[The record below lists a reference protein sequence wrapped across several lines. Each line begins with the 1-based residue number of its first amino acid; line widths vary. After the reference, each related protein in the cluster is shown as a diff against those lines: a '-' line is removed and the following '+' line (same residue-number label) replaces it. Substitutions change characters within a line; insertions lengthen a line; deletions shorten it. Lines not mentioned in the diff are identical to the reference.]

1 MSSANDNM
9 EIIYILIARSSKIVL
24 CDYTDYSGN
33 FQQIALLLLSKVKKN
48 TKCEIIY
55 DEYKFFSDD
64 EKDITFLCMGK
75 NIETELAFNFISDMK
90 KKFLLSY
97 DYETQIKK
105 AFSYELKEFTEEIKK
120 LYFSYKSNPISKI
133 KMLENSIS
141 KTNDILMQN
150 VQELLERDAKL
161 NLIAQKSE
169 RLMGDSSNFMK
180 NIQEIKR
187 RQKLKRFKYYIII
200 GGIIFLGI
208 LLLYARFS

>member
-1 MSSANDNM
+1 MSSNDNM

-33 FQQIALLLLSKVKKN
+33 FQQIALLLLPKLKKN
-48 TKCEIIY
+48 TKCEILY

-90 KKFLLSY
+90 KKFFLTF
-97 DYETQIKK
+97 DYETEIKK

-120 LYFSYKSNPISKI
+120 LYFSYKSNPVSKI
-133 KMLENSIS
+133 KMLENSVS
-141 KTNDILMQN
+141 KMNDILLEN
-150 VQELLERDAKL
+150 VQQLLERDTKL
-161 NLIAQKSE
+161 DLIAQKSE
-169 RLMGDSSNFMK
+169 RLMGDSNNFMK

-187 RQKLKRFKYYIII
+187 RQKLKKYKYYIII
-200 GGIIFLGI
+200 GGIFFFMLFII
-208 LLLYARFS
+208 IC

>member
-1 MSSANDNM
+1 MSSNDNM

-33 FQQIALLLLSKVKKN
+33 FQQIALLLLPKLKKN
-48 TKCEIIY
+48 TKCEILY

-90 KKFLLSY
+90 KKFFLTF
-97 DYETQIKK
+97 DYEAEIKK

-120 LYFSYKSNPISKI
+120 LYFSYKKYQVTKI
-133 KMLENSIS
+133 KMLENSVS
-141 KTNDILMQN
+141 KMNDILLEN
-150 VQELLERDAKL
+150 VQQLLERDAKL
-161 NLIAQKSE
+161 DLIAQKSE
-169 RLMGDSSNFMK
+169 RLMGDSNNFMK

-187 RQKLKRFKYYIII
+187 RQKLKKYKYYIII
-200 GGIIFLGI
+200 GGIFFLCI
-208 LLLYARFS
+208 LLLYAKFS

>member
-1 MSSANDNM
+1 
-9 EIIYILIARSSKIVL
+9 
-24 CDYTDYSGN
+24 
-33 FQQIALLLLSKVKKN
+33 
-48 TKCEIIY
+48 
-55 DEYKFFSDD
+55 
-64 EKDITFLCMGK
+64 
-75 NIETELAFNFISDMK
+75 
-90 KKFLLSY
+90 
-97 DYETQIKK
+97 
-105 AFSYELKEFTEEIKK
+105 
-120 LYFSYKSNPISKI
+120 
-133 KMLENSIS
+133 
-141 KTNDILMQN
+141 MQN

>member
-24 CDYTDYSGN
+24 CDYTDYRGN

-105 AFSYELKEFTEEIKK
+105 AFSYELKEFAEEIKK
-120 LYFSYKSNPISKI
+120 
-133 KMLENSIS
+133 S

>member
-1 MSSANDNM
+1 MSSNDNM

-33 FQQIALLLLSKVKKN
+33 FQQIALLLLPKLKKN
-48 TKCEIIY
+48 TKCEILY

-90 KKFLLSY
+90 KKFFLTF
-97 DYETQIKK
+97 DYETEIKK

-120 LYFSYKSNPISKI
+120 LYFSYKSNPVSKI
-133 KMLENSIS
+133 KMLENSVS
-141 KTNDILMQN
+141 KMNDILLEN
-150 VQELLERDAKL
+150 VQQLLERDAKL
-161 NLIAQKSE
+161 DLIAQKSE
-169 RLMGDSSNFMK
+169 RLMGDSNNFMK

-187 RQKLKRFKYYIII
+187 RQKLKKYKYYIII
-200 GGIIFLGI
+200 GGIFFLCI
-208 LLLYARFS
+208 LLLYANFS

>member
-1 MSSANDNM
+1 M
-9 EIIYILIARSSKIVL
+9 
-24 CDYTDYSGN
+24 
-33 FQQIALLLLSKVKKN
+33 LLSKVKKN

>member
-1 MSSANDNM
+1 MSSANANM

-90 KKFLLSY
+90 KK
-97 DYETQIKK
+97 Q
-105 AFSYELKEFTEEIKK
+105 
-120 LYFSYKSNPISKI
+120 
-133 KMLENSIS
+133 
-141 KTNDILMQN
+141 
-150 VQELLERDAKL
+150 R
-161 NLIAQKSE
+161 
-169 RLMGDSSNFMK
+169 
-180 NIQEIKR
+180 
-187 RQKLKRFKYYIII
+187 KLKNY
-200 GGIIFLGI
+200 IFLI
-208 LLLYARFS
+208 NQIRYQK